1 MGNNQDEN
9 NKFEKQLKDIKEWKD
24 NYNNPGHYIGSGK
37 VPTPLKNI
45 FKSPTIILIVGIII
59 AIVTLYSIIN
69 NLSFQNIC
77 NNILYIIISVSFILG
92 GIIRI
97 LNKRWYYK
105 IIQ

>member
-9 NKFEKQLKDIKEWKD
+9 NKFEKQLKDIKEWQD

-59 AIVTLYSIIN
+59 AIITLYSIIN
-69 NLSFQNIC
+69 NLSFRNIW
-77 NNILYIIISVSFILG
+77 NNILYIIISVSFIFG

-97 LNKRWYYK
+97 LNKR
-105 IIQ
+105 